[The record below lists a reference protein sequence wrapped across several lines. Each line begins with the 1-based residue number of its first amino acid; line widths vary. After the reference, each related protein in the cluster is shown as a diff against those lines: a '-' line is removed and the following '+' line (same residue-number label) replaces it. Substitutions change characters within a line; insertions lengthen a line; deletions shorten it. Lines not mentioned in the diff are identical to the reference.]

1 MATFVIV
8 HGGFSGAWE
17 WRAFAPLLQQAGHE
31 VLRTTL
37 TGLGERAHLA
47 SPAVSLDTHVHDV
60 VNVLVYEDL
69 RDVILVGHS
78 YGGAVVTGAAERVPE
93 RLAHLVFVDAFVPE
107 DGQAVVDLLGPEV
120 TADWRERVRTLGDGW
135 RLPSPF
141 PGATAR
147 HAPAPWKPVEEPL
160 AVRDPAAAAL
170 PRTYI
175 HCTAKPNPDA
185 PVYAHFRDV
194 AARAPARGW
203 RLRELP
209 TGHLPMRS
217 APQALADLLLEV
229 PVAGDRERPEP
240 GGTPPD
246 ARPTPEGA
254 A

>member
-8 HGGFSGAWE
+8 HGGWGGAWE
-17 WRAFAPLLQQAGHE
+17 RRAFAPLLQQAGHE
-31 VLRTTL
+31 VLRVTL

-47 SPAVSLDTHVHDV
+47 SPAVGLDTHIRDV

-69 RDVILVGHS
+69 RDVLLVGHS

-93 RLAHLVFVDAFVPE
+93 RLAHLVDVDAFVPE
-107 DGQAVVDLLGPEV
+107 DGQAVADLLGPEV
-120 TADWRERVRTLGDGW
+120 AADWRERVRTLGDGW

-141 PGATAR
+141 PGATER

-185 PVYAHFRDV
+185 PVYAHFRAV
-194 AARAPARGW
+194 AARARARGQ

-209 TGHLPMRS
+209 TGHLPTLS

-229 PVAGDRERPEP
+229 PAAGVHERFGP
-240 GGTPPD
+240 GSTLPD
-246 ARPTPEGA
+246 ARPAPEGA